1 MTNSI
6 TNKSKPRTRSGTVER
21 NFNWGGGG
29 GGGLNIR
36 TGDKSLLGGGLRASS
51 RQDILK
57 SRGSEM
63 VLSTFSMRSAFL

>member
-6 TNKSKPRTRSGTVER
+6 TNTSKARTKSGTVER
-21 NFNWGGGG
+21 NFNGGG

-63 VLSTFSMRSAFL
+63 VQSTFSMRSAFL

>member
-21 NFNWGGGG
+21 NFNW

>member
-29 GGGLNIR
+29 GGG
-36 TGDKSLLGGGLRASS
+36 GGAVPPSLR
-51 RQDILK
+51 I
-57 SRGSEM
+57 
-63 VLSTFSMRSAFL
+63 

>member
-29 GGGLNIR
+29 GGLNIR
-36 TGDKSLLGGGLRASS
+36 TGDKNLLGGGLRASS

>member
-21 NFNWGGGG
+21 NFNLGG

-63 VLSTFSMRSAFL
+63 VLSTFSMGSAFL

>member
-21 NFNWGGGG
+21 NFNLGGGG
-29 GGGLNIR
+29 GGGLNMR
-36 TGDKSLLGGGLRASS
+36 TGYKSLLGGGLRASS

>member
-21 NFNWGGGG
+21 NFNWGG

>member
-29 GGGLNIR
+29 GWLENSHWR
-36 TGDKSLLGGGLRASS
+36 QEFVLGGGLRASS

>member
-29 GGGLNIR
+29 GGFNIR
-36 TGDKSLLGGGLRASS
+36 TGDKNLLGGGLRASS

>member
-29 GGGLNIR
+29 GGG
-36 TGDKSLLGGGLRASS
+36 GAGGGGGGGGGWLEHSHW
-51 RQDILK
+51 RQEFVGWRSEGILPP
-57 SRGSEM
+57 GHFEI
-63 VLSTFSMRSAFL
+63 